1 MRENTERRSGA
12 RGAVAAAAGTALV
25 AVLFVGSLL
34 WVMLEEEPVPAAI
47 GIMIVYGLF
56 GAAVVVGVFAALRQR
71 LRELR
76 KGEEDEARKY

>member
-1 MRENTERRSGA
+1 MRDNTERRSGA

>member
-1 MRENTERRSGA
+1 MRDNIERRSGA